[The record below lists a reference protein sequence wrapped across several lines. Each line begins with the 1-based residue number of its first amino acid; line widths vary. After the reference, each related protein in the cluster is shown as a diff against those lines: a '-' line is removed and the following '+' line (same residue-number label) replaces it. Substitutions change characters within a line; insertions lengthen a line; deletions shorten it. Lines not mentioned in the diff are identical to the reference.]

1 MIGFFV
7 GVFVTYFGSWLIGRY
22 MLNKAAAKSYEA
34 YIKHVKDGHLVVT
47 DWQSIEDVFY
57 VLLKLIKDKR
67 QHDSFAEFL
76 DRPQCDPKDVG
87 HE

>member
-22 MLNKAAAKSYEA
+22 MLNKATVKSYEA

-76 DRPQCDPKDVG
+76 GRPQCDPKDVG